1 MLSDRQEH
9 ASGGEQI
16 SPSLSSP
23 PPPTTTSPV
32 SPPTPPPPS
41 PPDTTI
47 TISTT
52 TTNVRNTGQDVEI
65 LRVQIQIQVCAATFS
80 PTSLVSKSWTQY
92 LVLRGETKKR
102 NHVYSHRT
110 HVKDNYH
117 CRGKFILVKLCGHST
132 NRWAHIKAGS
142 NNLCQLTGFCH
153 WKYSELRT
161 AKSPIGIGERERE
174 TEKERDRD
182 THTHTNTNTHTLTR
196 THTHTHTHARAR
208 AHTYTHIHTHTYTN
222 THTTELIIFTTIV
235 VVAVVTNLFQ
245 STSVSRSYLQR
256 QYYSYQRRHGDLH
269 RISSSNS
276 LRSKMTE
283 SWLQNCN
290 DFIGKWRKWRKQV
303 VKSSVVP
310 QRPSRLRYR
319 WRW

>member
-1 MLSDRQEH
+1 MRTVTLVRCRNFRGNISCCLT
-9 ASGGEQI
+9 AKNTPLGENRYHHHYHHHHHPLQHHQYHHQ
-16 SPSLSSP
+16 LHHHHHH
-23 PPPTTTSPV
+23 
-32 SPPTPPPPS
+32 
-41 PPDTTI
+41 PDTTI

-153 WKYSELRT
+153 
-161 AKSPIGIGERERE
+161 
-174 TEKERDRD
+174 
-182 THTHTNTNTHTLTR
+182 
-196 THTHTHTHARAR
+196 
-208 AHTYTHIHTHTYTN
+208 
-222 THTTELIIFTTIV
+222 
-235 VVAVVTNLFQ
+235 
-245 STSVSRSYLQR
+245 
-256 QYYSYQRRHGDLH
+256 
-269 RISSSNS
+269 
-276 LRSKMTE
+276 
-283 SWLQNCN
+283 
-290 DFIGKWRKWRKQV
+290 
-303 VKSSVVP
+303 
-310 QRPSRLRYR
+310 
-319 WRW
+319 